1 MEESWFERSK
11 EKGNTVLEKLRNW
24 WCIIGLRTLG
34 FFFFFVN
41 FFYYIILIWHQNNT
55 VLRLTLIL
63 ISVPKLHRF
72 GISLKKKNLNYNI
85 SILNPKIIRY
95 PTSPSPINVSSL
107 PLCFCLLTLY
117 LCCYCRLMPQF
128 LEFHFFLSPFCY
140 SQEVFYRRF
149 WILCSSLQCFH
160 WGWFMYFIFYSFNL
174 SFMDLV

>member
-1 MEESWFERSK
+1 M
-11 EKGNTVLEKLRNW
+11 LEKLRNW
-24 WCIIGLRTLG
+24 WCIIGLRTFG
-34 FFFFFVN
+34 FFFLEIFF
-41 FFYYIILIWHQNNT
+41 YIILIWHQNNA

-117 LCCYCRLMPQF
+117 LCCYCCLLPLPLDATILGVSFFPLSFLLFLGSILQKILNFMLLLTMLSLRLV
-128 LEFHFFLSPFCY
+128 Y
-140 SQEVFYRRF
+140 VFYF
-149 WILCSSLQCFH
+149 L
-160 WGWFMYFIFYSFNL
+160 
-174 SFMDLV
+174 